1 MALNVTDRHPAT
13 QHFAPLF
20 SFEHIAEGK
29 LREISQECHAFAQKM
44 VDALPDGPELS
55 TGLRKLLEAKD
66 CLVRAALL
74 DLGRKAAPNV
84 AGKVDQ
90 AQAVAQDQG
99 APDA

>member
-1 MALNVTDRHPAT
+1 MALTVTDRHPAT

-29 LREISQECHAFAQKM
+29 LREISAECHAFAQKM

-55 TGLRKLLEAKD
+55 AALRKLLEAKD

-74 DLGRKAAPNV
+74 DLGHKAAANV
-84 AGKVDQ
+84 PGKVDQ
-90 AQAVAQDQG
+90 AQAVAQAADTPG
-99 APDA
+99 A